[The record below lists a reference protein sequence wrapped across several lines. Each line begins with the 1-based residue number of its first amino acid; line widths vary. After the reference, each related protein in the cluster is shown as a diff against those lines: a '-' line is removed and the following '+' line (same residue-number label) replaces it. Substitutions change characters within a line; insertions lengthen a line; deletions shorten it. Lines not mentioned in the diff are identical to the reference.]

1 MRNLAEDILEEVE
14 FKAPE
19 AAGQDAWAELP
30 ATKIEAALEIL
41 NPKSNANAGRRACLS
56 FSGGSDSLVALDLA
70 HKAGLRPV
78 VIWVDT
84 GMEYPDT
91 EAFVFRTA
99 VDKYCLDLRVARHE
113 LTPLGQWQK
122 TGWPFLG
129 KLAARRWMQLNQ
141 DAGFKINV
149 SECCRARK
157 IRPARAMAR
166 NAGCALQ
173 ITGQRG
179 STDDLIRSLRAH
191 QDGPVHFQVESRL
204 WIVNPITGWT
214 DADVR
219 AYITAYG
226 LEEHPAKARGAAT
239 IGCVFC
245 GGGSQYT
252 NSGFRVLRKTWPE
265 AWKQFVVDWRG
276 GYITLALKYGANLEN
291 TIQAV
296 TEAGGLEAL
305 ARTRPW
311 IFDYTRRTPI
321 NGYKK

>member
-1 MRNLAEDILEEVE
+1 MTNLAEEILAEAE
-14 FKAPE
+14 FQAPT
-19 AAGQDAWAELP
+19 GQIGGTWAELP
-30 ATKIEAALEIL
+30 AKKIEAALEIL

-56 FSGGSDSLVALDLA
+56 FSGGGDSLVALDLA

-84 GMEYPDT
+84 GMEYPET
-91 EAFVFRTA
+91 ETFVFKTA
-99 VDKYCLDLRVARHE
+99 VDKYGFDLRIARAPK
-113 LTPLGQWQK
+113 TPLEQWK
-122 TGWPFLG
+122 TTGWPFLG

-141 DAGFKINV
+141 DAGFKLNV
-149 SECCRARK
+149 SECCRALK

-166 NAGCALQ
+166 NAGCQLQ

-179 STDDLIRSLRAH
+179 STDDLIRGLRAH
-191 QDGPVHFQVESRL
+191 QDGPIHYQIEKRL

-219 AYITAYG
+219 AYITAYS
-226 LEEHPAKARGAAT
+226 LDEHPAKARGAAT

-265 AWKQFVVDWRG
+265 AWQEFVVDWRG
-276 GYITLALKYGANLEN
+276 GYIILALKYGADLET
-291 TIQAV
+291 TIQAAN
-296 TEAGGLEAL
+296 EAGGIEAL